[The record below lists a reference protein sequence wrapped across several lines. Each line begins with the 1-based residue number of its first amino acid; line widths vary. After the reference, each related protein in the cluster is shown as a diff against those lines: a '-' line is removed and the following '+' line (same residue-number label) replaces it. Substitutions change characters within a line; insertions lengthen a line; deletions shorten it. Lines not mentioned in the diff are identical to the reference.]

1 MVQKKW
7 RSPILWMAIISQVL
21 SILVLANVLPL
32 DIADHYKAILIL
44 VLELLTT
51 VGVLNNPNDKVNW

>member
-21 SILVLANVLPL
+21 GILVIANILPL
-32 DIADHYKAILIL
+32 EIADHYKAVLVL

-51 VGVLNNPNDKVNW
+51 VGILNNPNDKVNW